1 MSNDDDKY
9 FSNVLKRLSDDEKK
23 VLKYFI
29 TYRSVGELLAVRELR
44 GLYKVRDP
52 TKIIAKLIDLG
63 IVSRGVGCYNISGKF
78 LSYLRRKGG
87 KLEI

>member
-1 MSNDDDKY
+1 MNNNDDKY
-9 FSNVLKRLSDDEKK
+9 FNSVLKSLSDDEKK

-44 GLYKVRDP
+44 GLYRVRDP

-63 IVSRGVGCYNISGKF
+63 ILSRGVGCYNISEKF